1 MNTKKDSYIDDD
13 ALVSLIRKININKDE
28 VKSKPNPEPNIDPNP
43 ELNIEPKQVPKPEPK
58 PEPKLEKEEG
68 EVSDNENEKEEG
80 EVSEEEIE
88 KINLPIYKNEQQLK
102 EVLQTLE
109 NETLEIF
116 AKFMNKTYTIVDCN
130 IVGNLMEDIIYAK
143 IKEKLDDFEEG
154 PKQASP
160 DFYGDN
166 KNCEF
171 ELKVFGNDPNF
182 DISNFQSYI
191 EQLCS
196 PNGVFKKLFKTKYII
211 FEYIQEKQ
219 NFKIKKFYYMNVWN
233 LVSYNG
239 KWPVSMQ
246 VKKSVWY
253 NIRPSNIKEWSSPN
267 KTSDKFIEQIIKCIT
282 NCNQNTDKEIKIKNI
297 KDQYRQIKLKY
308 NI

>member
-1 MNTKKDSYIDDD
+1 MNTKKDSNKDDD
-13 ALVSLIRKININKDE
+13 DTLVSLISKIDINKDD
-28 VKSKPNPEPNIDPNP
+28 SKVDPKL
-43 ELNIEPKQVPKPEPK
+43 ESKL
-58 PEPKLEKEEG
+58 EPKLVQKLVPKQEEGKVSDNEKEEG
-68 EVSDNENEKEEG
+68 EVSDNDKEEG
-80 EVSEEEIE
+80 EVSDEEVK
-88 KINLPIYKNEQQLK
+88 KINLPIYKNEQQLN
-102 EVLQTLE
+102 EVLKTLE

-116 AKFMNKTYTIVDCN
+116 AKFMNKTYTIIDCN

-143 IKEKLDDFEEG
+143 IKEKLNDFEEG

-166 KNCEF
+166 KNFEF

-191 EQLCS
+191 DQLCL
-196 PNGVFKKLFKTKYII
+196 PNGLFKKLFKTKYII
-211 FEYIQEKQ
+211 FEYTQEKE

-253 NIRPSNIKEWSSPN
+253 NIRPSNIKEWLSPN

-282 NCNQNTDKEIKIKNI
+282 MCNQISDKETKIENI
-297 KDQYRQIKLKY
+297 KDQYKQIKLKY

>member
-1 MNTKKDSYIDDD
+1 
-13 ALVSLIRKININKDE
+13 LISKININKDE
-28 VKSKPNPEPNIDPNP
+28 SKLVESTVVPTVELTVEPTVEETNSEKEEGKVSD
-43 ELNIEPKQVPKPEPK
+43 
-58 PEPKLEKEEG
+58 KEEG
-68 EVSDNENEKEEG
+68 EVSDKEEG
-80 EVSEEEIE
+80 EVSDKEEGEVSDEEIE
-88 KINLPIYKNEQQLK
+88 KVNLPIYKNEEQLK
-102 EVLQTLE
+102 QVLKTLE

-160 DFYGDN
+160 DFFGDN
-166 KNCEF
+166 KNFEF

-211 FEYIQEKQ
+211 FEYTQEKQ

-253 NIRPSNIKEWSSPN
+253 NIRPSNTKEWSSPN

-282 NCNQNTDKEIKIKNI
+282 MCNQITDKETKIKNI
-297 KDQYRQIKLKY
+297 TDQYKQIKLKY

>member
-1 MNTKKDSYIDDD
+1 MSTKKDSYNDDD
-13 ALVSLIRKININKDE
+13 ALVSLISKININKDE
-28 VKSKPNPEPNIDPNP
+28 SKLVESTVVPTVELTVEPTVEETNSEKEEGKVSD
-43 ELNIEPKQVPKPEPK
+43 
-58 PEPKLEKEEG
+58 KEEG
-68 EVSDNENEKEEG
+68 EVSDKEEG
-80 EVSEEEIE
+80 EVSDEEIE
-88 KINLPIYKNEQQLK
+88 KVNLPIYKNEEQLK
-102 EVLQTLE
+102 QVLKTLE

-160 DFYGDN
+160 DFFGDN
-166 KNCEF
+166 KNFEF

-211 FEYIQEKQ
+211 FEYTQEKQ

-253 NIRPSNIKEWSSPN
+253 NIRPSNTKEWSSPN

-282 NCNQNTDKEIKIKNI
+282 MCNQITDKETKIKNI
-297 KDQYRQIKLKY
+297 TDQYKQIKLKY

>member
-1 MNTKKDSYIDDD
+1 
-13 ALVSLIRKININKDE
+13 
-28 VKSKPNPEPNIDPNP
+28 
-43 ELNIEPKQVPKPEPK
+43 
-58 PEPKLEKEEG
+58 
-68 EVSDNENEKEEG
+68 
-80 EVSEEEIE
+80 
-88 KINLPIYKNEQQLK
+88 
-102 EVLQTLE
+102 
-109 NETLEIF
+109 
-116 AKFMNKTYTIVDCN
+116 
-130 IVGNLMEDIIYAK
+130 MEDIIYAK

-211 FEYIQEKQ
+211 FEYTQEKQ

-233 LVSYNG
+233 LVSYTG

-253 NIRPSNIKEWSSPN
+253 NIRPSNTKEWSSPN

-282 NCNQNTDKEIKIKNI
+282 NCNQITDKEIKIKNI